1 MPQKWGIFRMK
12 PSPSQKNALDEVLS
26 FLLSDEKCMVIDGAA
41 GTGKSFTLAQVIEHL
56 PEFQKV
62 AKVAGFE
69 NYPKIRI
76 AAPTNKAVEN
86 LKEMVSNLPA
96 EVQATV
102 DSYQT
107 LHRLFNIPVDF
118 KTNRSLYNKA
128 STVKD
133 SILLIDE
140 MPMIETGMEETIVKK
155 TENCKIIYFG
165 DGNQLPPV
173 NEPPQPDGTVLIP
186 VLQQGYRHA
195 TLTDQMRQKSD
206 GELYEFI
213 SKICDGVKT
222 ASPIDASILQANSG
236 VSFLDEVGVKSMFD
250 ALFDPQSQYLNLV
263 VLAYT
268 NKCVNKWEADAREYL
283 KLPIIPAV
291 GSTVNTH
298 HGVGKVSA
306 ITHNTYT
313 FTAPVTNEIVDIE
326 YYDYAYKAKGVVHG
340 GTKLVNQIK
349 ANKYLK
355 YMQKHREKLNKE
367 SSMNLF
373 GAVSPAERDAEIKA
387 TQVIEQRL
395 NVLMQQHRDATLDTT
410 IAMTVHKAQGSTY
423 DYVFI
428 DMENFT
434 ENAKYMSVDTLKRL
448 LYVAVSRAK
457 EHVVFY
463 GNFPAKLF

>member
-1 MPQKWGIFRMK
+1 MK

-69 NYPKIRI
+69 NYSKIRI

-86 LKEMVSNLPA
+86 LKEMVSNLPS

-140 MPMIETGMEETIVKK
+140 MPMIGTEMEETITKK

-173 NEPPQPDGTVLIP
+173 NEPAQPDGTVLIP

-236 VSFLDEVGVKSMFD
+236 VSFLDENGVRSMFD
-250 ALFDPQSQYLNLV
+250 TLYDPQAQYLNLI

-268 NKCVNKWEADAREYL
+268 NKSVYKWESNIRKYL
-283 KLPIIPAV
+283 KLPATPAV
-291 GSTVNTH
+291 GSKVNTH
-298 HGVGKVSA
+298 HGMGTIAA
-306 ITHNTYT
+306 IKHNTYT
-313 FTAPVTNEIVDIE
+313 FTLPVTNEIIDIE
-326 YYDYAYKAKGVVHG
+326 YYDYVYTAKGRSHS
-340 GTKLVNQIK
+340 GTKLINYSK

-355 YMQKHREKLNKE
+355 HVEKHREKLRKE
-367 SSMNLF
+367 FS
-373 GAVSPAERDAEIKA
+373 
-387 TQVIEQRL
+387 IEQRL

-428 DMENFT
+428 DMEDFT

-457 EHVVFY
+457 EHVIFY
-463 GNFPAKLF
+463 GNFPSKLF